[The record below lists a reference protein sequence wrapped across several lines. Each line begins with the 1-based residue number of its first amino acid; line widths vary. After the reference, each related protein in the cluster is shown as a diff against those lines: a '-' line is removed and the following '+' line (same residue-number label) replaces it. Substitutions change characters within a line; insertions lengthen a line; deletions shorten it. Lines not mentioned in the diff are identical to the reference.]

1 MTDKS
6 TFTPEEWKHI
16 LGGVMLAG
24 MAVTM
29 ADQSGLWGMLK
40 ESMAST
46 SAVLNTRTEPD
57 SNGLVQA
64 VIADFQTSEGRTAA
78 REEIKSVLAGATSSP
93 EAQAKAVDALKK
105 VATLLDTKASADA
118 QAFKS
123 WLQAI
128 GQRTADAANEGGFL
142 GFGGVAVSDAEKAAL
157 DQIAQ
162 ALNPSV
168 A

>member
-1 MTDKS
+1 MADKS
-6 TFTPEEWKHI
+6 TFTPDEWKHI

-29 ADQSGLWGMLK
+29 ADRSGLWGMLK

-46 SAVLNTRTEPD
+46 GAMLETRNDPEST
-57 SNGLVQA
+57 GLVQA
-64 VIADFQTSEGRTAA
+64 VIADFQTSDGRTAA
-78 REEIKSVLAGATSSP
+78 REEIKSVLAGATSSTD
-93 EAQAKAVDALKK
+93 AQAKAVDALKK
-105 VATLLDTKASADA
+105 VAILLDTKASADA
-118 QAFKS
+118 PAFKT

-128 GQRTADAANEGGFL
+128 GQRTANAANEGGFL

-157 DQIAQ
+157 DQIAE

>member
-1 MTDKS
+1 MGHA
-6 TFTPEEWKHI
+6 ERKH
-16 LGGVMLAG
+16 GKYQRR
-24 MAVTM
+24 T
-29 ADQSGLWGMLK
+29 
-40 ESMAST
+40 
-46 SAVLNTRTEPD
+46 NTRTEPD

-78 REEIKSVLAGATSSP
+78 REEIKSVLAGATSST

-105 VATLLDTKASADA
+105 VAILLDTKASADA

>member
-6 TFTPEEWKHI
+6 TFTPEEWNHI

-46 SAVLNTRTEPD
+46 GAVLNTRNEPD

-64 VIADFQTSEGRTAA
+64 VVADFQTSEGRAAA

-93 EAQAKAVDALKK
+93 DAQAKAVDALKK

>member
-1 MTDKS
+1 MADKS
-6 TFTPEEWKHI
+6 TFAPDEWKHV

-40 ESMAST
+40 EGMAST
-46 SAVLNTRTEPD
+46 GAMLDARNDPD
-57 SNGLVQA
+57 SSGLVQA
-64 VIADFQTSEGRTAA
+64 VIADFQTSEGRSVA
-78 REEIKSVLAGATSSP
+78 REEIKSVLAGATSSTD
-93 EAQAKAVDALKK
+93 AQAKAVDALKN
-105 VATLLDTKASADA
+105 VAMLLDTKAPADA
-118 QAFKS
+118 SAFKS

-128 GQRTADAANEGGFL
+128 GERTANAANEGGFL
-142 GFGGVAVSDAEKAAL
+142 GFGGAAVSDAEKAAL
-157 DQIAQ
+157 EQIAQ